1 MSPFYNFLLF
11 LVKIYLKI
19 FFRFKVE
26 GIEKIDYSKSL
37 VVAPNHKTLFDPLIV
52 SAGFS
57 KPIYWMAKKE
67 LWDASKLLGKF
78 LDWVG
83 AFPVDRQGTDIRAI
97 RTSIKH
103 LRDNKIVGI
112 FPEGTRKDTF
122 DEASGKNGVA
132 LIATRTNSIIVPVY
146 IKRERKIFKKITLI
160 IRNPISYD
168 QKKYNEEEMNEMT
181 RSLMLTIY
189 GGERSIGS

>member
-1 MSPFYNFLLF
+1 MSPFYNFLLL

-37 VVAPNHKTLFDPLIV
+37 IVAPNHKTLFDPLIV
-52 SAGFS
+52 SSGFS

-67 LWDASKLLGKF
+67 LWDTSKLLGKF

-83 AFPVDRQGTDIRAI
+83 AFPVDRQGSDIRAI
-97 RTSIKH
+97 KTSMKH

-112 FPEGTRKDTF
+112 FPEGTRTDTF
-122 DEASGKNGVA
+122 DENNGKNGVA
-132 LIATRTNSIIVPVY
+132 LIATRTDSTIVPVY
-146 IKRERKIFKKITLI
+146 IKREGKIFKKITLI
-160 IRNPISYD
+160 IRDPISYEN
-168 QKKYNEEEMNEMT
+168 KKSAEDELSEIT
-181 RSLMLTIY
+181 RSLMLKIY
-189 GGERSIGS
+189 GEERSIGS